1 MKNPA
6 EGAAEHIYIQF
17 INLLIANTFIL
28 IK

>member
-17 INLLIANTFIL
+17 KNLRIANTFIL

>member
-1 MKNPA
+1 MKNLA

-17 INLLIANTFIL
+17 KNIRIANTFIL